1 MNRWVKKLS
10 AVALTAGMLMSNISY
25 MPMTFSVVNAVES
38 EVEEEVHIWD
48 GTTDVSWYDDEETEF
63 HISTPEQLAGLS
75 SIVNT
80 GKTMEGKTFIL
91 DNDIYLND
99 VSTYDEW
106 ETTPPKNEWTSIGI
120 SSNYFS
126 GSFDGNGYII
136 SGLFMNTAKAS
147 FGLFGA
153 VKSGEIKNL
162 HMTDVCIF
170 IPRETP
176 ANAATIYG
184 GIIVGNLIDSN
195 ILLCTTDGNI
205 NISNSSG
212 KSYGDSYVG
221 GICGNSNS
229 ASLILNC
236 INNAFVT
243 SYISSDVYDSG
254 QNPIQ
259 GSWNDYAPAH
269 AYGGGICGNSQG
281 IISSCQNNGSV
292 TTYATCDARINRD
305 IFSIESN
312 AGGIVGKSSGKIYC
326 CVNNGSVLATGRDAF
341 LTCKHSNYVA
351 NAGGIV
357 GLTNASIE
365 NCYNTG
371 DTLGRFA
378 GGIIASHSSGF
389 ELICNVYNT
398 GIPNSNS
405 SYGYNAAIIARDEAS
420 SKEIKNAYYLSGTSL
435 EGGTNTIAKT
445 EANMKKESFA
455 DSLGEAFYYVEGE
468 FPKLAFEV
476 GRTISNFDKTSLAFK
491 EFGETQTLSLDTT
504 YLGEPEWVSSDT
516 SVATVDSDGVVTAV
530 GNGTAMIYALCSDSK
545 AACSVTVGYDYYLS
559 DNELTLKKGRV
570 HDLSVLSASTGE
582 EVTDIDVEW
591 SSSDDSIVSV
601 DSEGK
606 IITNA
611 VGTAAITAK
620 VADLELSC
628 IVSVYEYQVPA
639 VIVPDD
645 ENAPKL
651 SEIDFTISTIDSKLL
666 SVENYSDSITWV
678 SANTSIAKVSKN
690 GLVKGVSEG
699 NTMIY
704 ALLSDG
710 RCLKAN
716 AVVTKSEYTMG
727 DVNLDGEFNVTDAV
741 LLQKWLLAV
750 PDVELKRWE
759 NADFYADGKLD
770 VFDLCMMKNALITK

>member
-25 MPMTFSVVNAVES
+25 MPMTSSVVNAVES
-38 EVEEEVHIWD
+38 EVEEEIHIWD
-48 GTTDVSWYDDEETEF
+48 GTSDVSWYDDEETEF

-75 SIVNT
+75 KIANT

-99 VSTYDEW
+99 VSAYDEW
-106 ETTPPKNEWTSIGI
+106 GTTPPENKWTPLG
-120 SSNYFS
+120 NFS
-126 GSFDGNGYII
+126 GTLLGENHSIIDLYGSSGMFGNVTNGYISEVNLVDIYI
-136 SGLFMNTAKAS
+136 SYS
-147 FGLFGA
+147 FGYSTTNNVSITNSRSMTTFLGGLVEHANKSSIIKCSVQGRIGSYASINAKLSSYDIKLKYEAYIGGVVGQSDSDKIIDCFSN
-153 VKSGEIKNL
+153 VKIVHNSNCKAYYFNGNKNVSL
-162 HMTDVCIF
+162 GVSQF
-170 IPRETP
+170 E
-176 ANAATIYG
+176 
-184 GIIVGNLIDSN
+184 
-195 ILLCTTDGNI
+195 
-205 NISNSSG
+205 
-212 KSYGDSYVG
+212 YVG
-221 GICGNSNS
+221 GICGYSNSSVINCTNNGSIETGFSYTGGICGQSNKVIKNCKNIGEINSNRD
-229 ASLILNC
+229 N
-236 INNAFVT
+236 
-243 SYISSDVYDSG
+243 
-254 QNPIQ
+254 
-259 GSWNDYAPAH
+259 
-269 AYGGGICGNSQG
+269 GGICGNNGG
-281 IISSCQNNGSV
+281 II
-292 TTYATCDARINRD
+292 
-305 IFSIESN
+305 
-312 AGGIVGKSSGKIYC
+312 
-326 CVNNGSVLATGRDAF
+326 L
-341 LTCKHSNYVA
+341 
-351 NAGGIV
+351 
-357 GLTNASIE
+357 
-365 NCYNTG
+365 NCYNMSEIKENG
-371 DTLGRFA
+371 NGICGSNSD
-378 GGIIASHSSGF
+378 GIIR
-389 ELICNVYNT
+389 NVYNT
-398 GIPNSNS
+398 GKIVD
-405 SYGYNAAIIARDEAS
+405 GYAIAS
-420 SKEIKNAYYLSGTSL
+420 GGSITNAYYLSGTAL
-435 EGGTNTIAKT
+435 KGTNSSNDTTIAKS

-570 HDLSVLSASTGE
+570 HNLSVLSASTGK

-651 SEIDFTISTIDSKLL
+651 SETDFTISTIDSKLL
-666 SVENYSDSITWV
+666 SVENYADSITWV

-741 LLQKWLLAV
+741 LLQKWLLVV
-750 PDVELKRWE
+750 PNVELKCWE

>member
-10 AVALTAGMLMSNISY
+10 VVALTAGMLMSNISY
-25 MPMTFSVVNAVES
+25 MPMTSSVVNAVES

-91 DNDIYLND
+91 DNYIYMND

-106 ETTPPKNEWTSIGI
+106 ETTPPANKWTPFEE
-120 SSNYFS
+120 FS
-126 GSFDGNGYII
+126 GTFLGENHSIIGLYGTTGMFLNVTNGYI
-136 SGLFMNTAKAS
+136 S
-147 FGLFGA
+147 
-153 VKSGEIKNL
+153 
-162 HMTDVCIF
+162 DVHLVDTYIYYYF
-170 IPRETP
+170 RRSDSP
-176 ANAATIYG
+176 TIYQDSSFTTYLG
-184 GIIVGNLIDSN
+184 GLINHTNQTSIIKCSVQGMVSSYEYIFNQKVSSSN
-195 ILLCTTDGNI
+195 IKLTNKAYVGGLVGESNLDKIMDCSINVNIVHSSNFTAYYSNWDGSKLSLDFRQLEYI
-205 NISNSSG
+205 
-212 KSYGDSYVG
+212 G
-221 GICGNSNS
+221 GICGYSNCSNIINCANNGNVVDRGYSSTGGITGYSSGKISNCKNTGEINSSKGDN
-229 ASLILNC
+229 
-236 INNAFVT
+236 
-243 SYISSDVYDSG
+243 
-254 QNPIQ
+254 
-259 GSWNDYAPAH
+259 
-269 AYGGGICGNSQG
+269 GGICGKNEG
-281 IISSCQNNGSV
+281 
-292 TTYATCDARINRD
+292 TTID
-305 IFSIESN
+305 S
-312 AGGIVGKSSGKIYC
+312 
-326 CVNNGSVLATGRDAF
+326 
-341 LTCKHSNYVA
+341 
-351 NAGGIV
+351 
-357 GLTNASIE
+357 
-365 NCYNTG
+365 YNTG
-371 DTLGRFA
+371 EIKDKGNGICGK
-378 GGIIASHSSGF
+378 GGTIK
-389 ELICNVYNT
+389 NVYNV
-398 GIPNSNS
+398 GKVADGYAIGYGS
-405 SYGYNAAIIARDEAS
+405 S
-420 SKEIKNAYYLSGTSL
+420 NAYYLSGTAL
-435 EGGTNTIAKT
+435 EGGGNSIAKT

-476 GRTISNFDKTSLAFK
+476 GRTISHFDKTSLAFK
-491 EFGETQTLSLDTT
+491 EFGEMQTLSLDTT

-582 EVTDIDVEW
+582 KVTDIDVEW

-611 VGTAAITAK
+611 VGTAAITVK

-651 SEIDFTISTIDSKLL
+651 SETDFTISTIDSKLL

-741 LLQKWLLAV
+741 LLQKWLLVV
-750 PDVELKRWE
+750 PNVELKCWE

>member
-1 MNRWVKKLS
+1 MCG
-10 AVALTAGMLMSNISY
+10 VALNCNGIDDCNGAYLGGLIGYGKTCNIIGCSNTVNITNKISDDDSY
-25 MPMTFSVVNAVES
+25 IGGICGFSS
-38 EVEEEVHIWD
+38 
-48 GTTDVSWYDDEETEF
+48 
-63 HISTPEQLAGLS
+63 S
-75 SIVNT
+75 SIVNCT
-80 GKTMEGKTFIL
+80 NNANITNIKGL
-91 DNDIYLND
+91 
-99 VSTYDEW
+99 
-106 ETTPPKNEWTSIGI
+106 
-120 SSNYFS
+120 
-126 GSFDGNGYII
+126 GSDF
-136 SGLFMNTAKAS
+136 L
-147 FGLFGA
+147 
-153 VKSGEIKNL
+153 
-162 HMTDVCIF
+162 
-170 IPRETP
+170 
-176 ANAATIYG
+176 
-184 GIIVGNLIDSN
+184 
-195 ILLCTTDGNI
+195 
-205 NISNSSG
+205 
-212 KSYGDSYVG
+212 G
-221 GICGNSNS
+221 GICGNSDGRISNCKNNGEINS
-229 ASLILNC
+229 KLL
-236 INNAFVT
+236 
-243 SYISSDVYDSG
+243 SG
-254 QNPIQ
+254 NI
-259 GSWNDYAPAH
+259 
-269 AYGGGICGNSQG
+269 GGICGHNKGEISNCYNIGEIKDDGNGICGGNNRDG
-281 IISSCQNNGSV
+281 IIKNVYNVGKVNNEYAITSYSYGSV
-292 TTYATCDARINRD
+292 T
-305 IFSIESN
+305 
-312 AGGIVGKSSGKIYC
+312 
-326 CVNNGSVLATGRDAF
+326 
-341 LTCKHSNYVA
+341 
-351 NAGGIV
+351 
-357 GLTNASIE
+357 
-365 NCYNTG
+365 
-371 DTLGRFA
+371 
-378 GGIIASHSSGF
+378 
-389 ELICNVYNT
+389 
-398 GIPNSNS
+398 
-405 SYGYNAAIIARDEAS
+405 
-420 SKEIKNAYYLSGTSL
+420 NAYYLNGTAL
-435 EGGTNTIAKT
+435 KGTNSSNDTTIAKS

-570 HDLSVLSASTGE
+570 HDLSVFSASTGK

-606 IITNA
+606 ITTNA

-628 IVSVYEYQVPA
+628 IVSIYEYQVPA

-651 SEIDFTISTIDSKLL
+651 SETDFTISTIDSKLL

-710 RCLKAN
+710 SCLKAN

-750 PDVELKRWE
+750 PDVELKCWK

>member
-10 AVALTAGMLMSNISY
+10 AVALTAGILMSNISY
-25 MPMTFSVVNAVES
+25 MPMTSSVVNAVES

-99 VSTYDEW
+99 VSAYDEW
-106 ETTPPKNEWTSIGI
+106 ETTPPERTWIPIGD
-120 SSNYFS
+120 SNGFS
-126 GSFDGNGYII
+126 GTFDGGGNRIIGLYSKTADGLFKNVI
-136 SGLFMNTAKAS
+136 SGVITNINLEDAYVLFSSSSIQTTT
-147 FGLFGA
+147 L
-153 VKSGEIKNL
+153 
-162 HMTDVCIF
+162 
-170 IPRETP
+170 
-176 ANAATIYG
+176 YG
-184 GIIVGNLIDSN
+184 GIIVSMIQDGLISS
-195 ILLCTTDGNI
+195 CSSDGIINI
-205 NISNSSG
+205 NAYNRDNKRDI
-212 KSYGDSYVG
+212 YCYVG
-221 GICGNSNS
+221 GICGSSNS
-229 ASLILNC
+229 PIIYC
-236 INNAFVT
+236 ENNANVRVYSECGLKSSTINKNGYYSIIYYDAT
-243 SYISSDVYDSG
+243 SC
-254 QNPIQ
+254 
-259 GSWNDYAPAH
+259 
-269 AYGGGICGNSQG
+269 GGGICGKSSG
-281 IISSCQNNGSV
+281 IINGCKNNGKVSSIVNGGKKQNCKLQSGGIAGQASNVQNCANNGDIGSSYSSHYSAATPDTGVADCSV
-292 TTYATCDARINRD
+292 GGIASSATKIKNCYNTGEVTCIND
-305 IFSIESN
+305 
-312 AGGIVGKSSGKIYC
+312 AGGIVGKSSSCTVI
-326 CVNNGSVLATGRDAF
+326 NT
-341 LTCKHSNYVA
+341 
-351 NAGGIV
+351 
-357 GLTNASIE
+357 
-365 NCYNTG
+365 YNTG
-371 DTLGRFA
+371 EVSGQKAYAISPSDSISNSYYLTGTA
-378 GGIIASHSSGF
+378 SSG
-389 ELICNVYNT
+389 
-398 GIPNSNS
+398 
-405 SYGYNAAIIARDEAS
+405 
-420 SKEIKNAYYLSGTSL
+420 SKDSDA
-435 EGGTNTIAKT
+435 TIAKS
-445 EANMKKESFA
+445 EANMKKESFVDA
-455 DSLGEAFYYVEGE
+455 LGEAFYYVESE

-476 GRTISNFDKTSLAFK
+476 GRTISNFDKKSLAFK
-491 EFGETQTLSLDTT
+491 EFGKSQNLTLDTT
-504 YLGEPEWVSSDT
+504 YLGTPEWISSDT

-582 EVTDIDVEW
+582 EVTDIGVEW
-591 SSSDDSIVSV
+591 RSSDDSIVSV

-606 IITNA
+606 ITTNA

-628 IVSVYEYQVPA
+628 IVSIYEYQVPA

-651 SEIDFTISTIDSKLL
+651 SETDFTISTIDSKLL

-750 PDVELKRWE
+750 PDVELKCWK

>member
-25 MPMTFSVVNAVES
+25 MPMTSSVVNAVES

-106 ETTPPKNEWTSIGI
+106 GTTPPENKWTSIKE
-120 SSNYFS
+120 FS
-126 GSFDGNGYII
+126 GTFLGENHSIIGYYGYSGMFTKVTNGYISKLNLFDMYICSEGTESYYLGDELYITPIGGLTNDSI
-136 SGLFMNTAKAS
+136 SS
-147 FGLFGA
+147 FI
-153 VKSGEIKNL
+153 VKCSAQGIINSHVNKEFKVSGSNSKL
-162 HMTDVCIF
+162 KCFVCV
-170 IPRETP
+170 
-176 ANAATIYG
+176 G
-184 GIIVGNLIDSN
+184 GIV
-195 ILLCTTDGNI
+195 
-205 NISNSSG
+205 G
-212 KSYGDSYVG
+212 KSQTGKIIDCYSNVNITSDSSVHGYYYDYYNSKKVSVSVSKFEYVG
-221 GICGNSNS
+221 GICGYSGYTDGGFAGTHIVNCVNNGNVVSIGYGEVGGITGYSGGKISNCKNSGEMNSNNYS
-229 ASLILNC
+229 
-236 INNAFVT
+236 
-243 SYISSDVYDSG
+243 
-254 QNPIQ
+254 
-259 GSWNDYAPAH
+259 
-269 AYGGGICGNSQG
+269 GGICGE
-281 IISSCQNNGSV
+281 I
-292 TTYATCDARINRD
+292 
-305 IFSIESN
+305 
-312 AGGIVGKSSGKIYC
+312 
-326 CVNNGSVLATGRDAF
+326 
-341 LTCKHSNYVA
+341 
-351 NAGGIV
+351 
-357 GLTNASIE
+357 
-365 NCYNTG
+365 
-371 DTLGRFA
+371 
-378 GGIIASHSSGF
+378 GGIIADSFIF
-389 ELICNVYNT
+389 ENGKLPKGEILDSYNTGEIKSKGNGICYKGYNGGIIKNVYNV
-398 GIPNSNS
+398 GKVSN
-405 SYGYNAAIIARDEAS
+405 GKAIAYDGSIS
-420 SKEIKNAYYLSGTSL
+420 NAYYLSGTSL

-504 YLGEPEWVSSDT
+504 YLGEPEWVSSDL

-591 SSSDDSIVSV
+591 RSSDDSIVSV

-606 IITNA
+606 ITTNA

-628 IVSVYEYQVPA
+628 IVSIYEYQVPA

-651 SEIDFTISTIDSKLL
+651 SETDFTISTIDSKLL

-690 GLVKGVSEG
+690 GLVKGVS
-699 NTMIY
+699 
-704 ALLSDG
+704 
-710 RCLKAN
+710 
-716 AVVTKSEYTMG
+716 
-727 DVNLDGEFNVTDAV
+727 
-741 LLQKWLLAV
+741 
-750 PDVELKRWE
+750 
-759 NADFYADGKLD
+759 
-770 VFDLCMMKNALITK
+770 

>member
-1 MNRWVKKLS
+1 MKNCY
-10 AVALTAGMLMSNISY
+10 NI
-25 MPMTFSVVNAVES
+25 
-38 EVEEEVHIWD
+38 
-48 GTTDVSWYDDEETEF
+48 
-63 HISTPEQLAGLS
+63 
-75 SIVNT
+75 
-80 GKTMEGKTFIL
+80 
-91 DNDIYLND
+91 
-99 VSTYDEW
+99 
-106 ETTPPKNEWTSIGI
+106 
-120 SSNYFS
+120 
-126 GSFDGNGYII
+126 
-136 SGLFMNTAKAS
+136 
-147 FGLFGA
+147 
-153 VKSGEIKNL
+153 
-162 HMTDVCIF
+162 
-170 IPRETP
+170 
-176 ANAATIYG
+176 
-184 GIIVGNLIDSN
+184 
-195 ILLCTTDGNI
+195 
-205 NISNSSG
+205 
-212 KSYGDSYVG
+212 
-221 GICGNSNS
+221 
-229 ASLILNC
+229 
-236 INNAFVT
+236 
-243 SYISSDVYDSG
+243 
-254 QNPIQ
+254 
-259 GSWNDYAPAH
+259 
-269 AYGGGICGNSQG
+269 G
-281 IISSCQNNGSV
+281 IISSNCNESDI
-292 TTYATCDARINRD
+292 YAIG
-305 IFSIESN
+305 EM
-312 AGGIVGKSSGKIYC
+312 
-326 CVNNGSVLATGRDAF
+326 
-341 LTCKHSNYVA
+341 
-351 NAGGIV
+351 
-357 GLTNASIE
+357 
-365 NCYNTG
+365 G
-371 DTLGRFA
+371 DN
-378 GGIIASHSSGF
+378 I
-389 ELICNVYNT
+389 
-398 GIPNSNS
+398 
-405 SYGYNAAIIARDEAS
+405 
-420 SKEIKNAYYLSGTSL
+420 YYLTGTASN
-435 EGGTNTIAKT
+435 GTAQKPDTAIAKS
-445 EANMKKESFA
+445 ESNMKKESFA

-591 SSSDDSIVSV
+591 SSSDDSIVNV

-651 SEIDFTISTIDSKLL
+651 SETDFTISTIDSKLL
-666 SVENYSDSITWV
+666 SVENYADSITWV

-750 PDVELKRWE
+750 PDVELKCWE

-770 VFDLCMMKNALITK
+770 VFDLCMMKKALITQ

>member
-1 MNRWVKKLS
+1 MNIWVKKLS

-25 MPMTFSVVNAVES
+25 LPMTSSVVNAVES

-63 HISTPEQLAGLS
+63 HISTSEQLAGLS
-75 SIVNT
+75 KLTNI

-106 ETTPPKNEWTSIGI
+106 GITTPPQNRFKPMNT
-120 SSNYFS
+120 FS
-126 GSFDGNGYII
+126 GSILGNDYRIVGVYNEDSSVCLI
-136 SGLFMNTAKAS
+136 SELSNA
-147 FGLFGA
+147 
-153 VKSGEIKNL
+153 
-162 HMTDVCIF
+162 CIF
-170 IPRETP
+170 DLHLEDV
-176 ANAATIYG
+176 AYYQGVWCSCECG
-184 GIIVGNLIDSN
+184 GLAKKSSGSKIINCS
-195 ILLCTTDGNI
+195 TQGNI
-205 NISNSSG
+205 HCLFYSSYDSQHEGIGGLIGNSS
-212 KSYGDSYVG
+212 SDFIMNCSNDMDINVFGDSKYFVG
-221 GICGNSNS
+221 GICGSEYNSKIF
-229 ASLILNC
+229 AC
-236 INNAFVT
+236 INSGEIKSNNA
-243 SYISSDVYDSG
+243 
-254 QNPIQ
+254 
-259 GSWNDYAPAH
+259 A
-269 AYGGGICGNSQG
+269 GGICGYAYKG
-281 IISSCQNNGSV
+281 IIKQCKNNGII
-292 TTYATCDARINRD
+292 TGGNNT
-305 IFSIESN
+305 
-312 AGGIVGKSSGKIYC
+312 GGILGYIYDLETKVNSCYNVGKITGENSTAGICGYYRETGMEIENAYNIGSINNGDGCAITSSG
-326 CVNNGSVLATGRDAF
+326 
-341 LTCKHSNYVA
+341 
-351 NAGGIV
+351 IV
-357 GLTNASIE
+357 SE
-365 NCYNTG
+365 NT
-371 DTLGRFA
+371 
-378 GGIIASHSSGF
+378 
-389 ELICNVYNT
+389 
-398 GIPNSNS
+398 
-405 SYGYNAAIIARDEAS
+405 
-420 SKEIKNAYYLSGTSL
+420 YYLSGTAKR
-435 EGGTNTIAKT
+435 GTYFTPDPSIAKT

-570 HDLSVLSASTGE
+570 HDLSVLSASTGK

-606 IITNA
+606 ITTNA

-628 IVSVYEYQVPA
+628 IVSIYEYQVPA

-651 SEIDFTISTIDSKLL
+651 SETDFTISTIDSKLL

-678 SANTSIAKVSKN
+678 SANTSVAKVSKN

-741 LLQKWLLAV
+741 LLQKWLLVV
-750 PDVELKRWE
+750 PDVELKCWE

>member
-1 MNRWVKKLS
+1 MNIWVKKLS

-25 MPMTFSVVNAVES
+25 LPMTSSVVNAVES

-106 ETTPPKNEWTSIGI
+106 ETTKPENKWTPVSTFSGTFQGGKHSIIGLYTSDGGMFTNITNSYISELNFSDLYAIRKNH
-120 SSNYFS
+120 SNYYESDTSAGGFA
-126 GSFDGNGYII
+126 
-136 SGLFMNTAKAS
+136 NT
-147 FGLFGA
+147 
-153 VKSGEIKNL
+153 V
-162 HMTDVCIF
+162 
-170 IPRETP
+170 R
-176 ANAATIYG
+176 
-184 GIIVGNLIDSN
+184 
-195 ILLCTTDGNI
+195 
-205 NISNSSG
+205 
-212 KSYGDSYVG
+212 DSYVINCSVQGKLYSDAVYNG
-221 GICGNSNS
+221 GLVGYSKSSKIFG
-229 ASLILNC
+229 C
-236 INNAFVT
+236 INM
-243 SYISSDVYDSG
+243 SEISNTNSR
-254 QNPIQ
+254 QTT
-259 GSWNDYAPAH
+259 
-269 AYGGGICGNSQG
+269 YGGGICGYSENTELVNCTNKGNIG
-281 IISSCQNNGSV
+281 ILNDRGGICAYIDSESSIKYCINNGEIIKSDG
-292 TTYATCDARINRD
+292 TQRY
-305 IFSIESN
+305 S
-312 AGGIVGKSSGKIYC
+312 AGICVKSDGKI
-326 CVNNGSVLATGRDAF
+326 L
-341 LTCKHSNYVA
+341 
-351 NAGGIV
+351 
-357 GLTNASIE
+357 

-371 DTLGRFA
+371 QINGC
-378 GGIIASHSSGF
+378 GICFYNFGNI
-389 ELICNVYNT
+389 INVYNT
-398 GIPNSNS
+398 GKITGINKAISNS
-405 SYGYNAAIIARDEAS
+405 GGT
-420 SKEIKNAYYLSGTSL
+420 NAYYLSGTAL

-570 HDLSVLSASTGE
+570 HNLSVFSASTGK

-601 DSEGK
+601 DSKGT
-606 IITNA
+606 ITTNE

-651 SEIDFTISTIDSKLL
+651 SETDFTISTIDSKLL

-690 GLVKGVSEG
+690 GLVKGVLEG

-710 RCLKAN
+710 SCLKAN

-741 LLQKWLLAV
+741 LLQKWLLVV
-750 PDVELKRWE
+750 PDVELKCWE